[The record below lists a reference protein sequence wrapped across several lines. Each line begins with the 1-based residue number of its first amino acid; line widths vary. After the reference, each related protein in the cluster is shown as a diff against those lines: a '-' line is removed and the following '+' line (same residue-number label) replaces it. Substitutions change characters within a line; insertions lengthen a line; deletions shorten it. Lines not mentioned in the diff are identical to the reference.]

1 MTKGNLKAVSN
12 LEVTPMAWQRP
23 DGRLPFELRPI
34 SFSPGFTRFAP
45 GSVLARCGDT
55 QVLCTVSVTKGVPRF
70 LEGTG
75 KGWLT
80 AEYRML
86 PSATQQRHERE
97 LLKLSGRTQ
106 EIQRL
111 IGRSLRAALDFEA
124 LGEYTLNVDAD
135 VLQADAGTRTTAITG
150 SFVALAHA
158 ISKLLQQGM
167 LERSPLSGQIA
178 AVSVGLLEG
187 EPFLDMNYIEDVAAT
202 VDFNVVM
209 NHLLEIIEVQGT
221 AEEGSFSR
229 TQLNQLLDVAQ
240 KGIQQLLIA
249 QREAIADW
257 ETLFVGDL

>member
-1 MTKGNLKAVSN
+1 
-12 LEVTPMAWQRP
+12 MAWQRP
-23 DGRLPFELRPI
+23 DGRIPYELRPI
-34 SFSPGFTRFAP
+34 SFYPNFTRFAP

-55 QVLCTVSVTKGVPRF
+55 QVLCTVSVNKGVPTF

-80 AEYRML
+80 AEYRMI
-86 PSATQQRHERE
+86 PSATQKRQERE

-111 IGRSLRAALDFEA
+111 IGRSLRAAVDFEA
-124 LGEYTLNVDAD
+124 LGERTLTVDAD

-158 ISKLLQQGM
+158 ISKLLQEGV
-167 LERSPLSGQIA
+167 LERSPLCGQVA

-187 EPFLDMNYIEDVAAT
+187 EPFLDLNYIEDVAAT

-209 NHLLEIIEVQGT
+209 NQHLGIIEVQGT

-229 TQLNQLLDVAQ
+229 IQLDQLLDVAQ
-240 KGIQQLLIA
+240 KGIQELLIA
-249 QREAIADW
+249 QREAIANW
-257 ETLFVGDL
+257 ETLFAIN